1 MMGAAIMVVLALLG
15 AFAWWRFQ
23 FFHRRPTRT
32 MPPGDAL
39 LAAADGR
46 ILYVEDV
53 SLDGAPANAYHER
66 VQSAFGVRGDWTVVA
81 TYLSIFDAHFVRA
94 PVGGRV
100 KFHHMLPVGRN
111 ASMGAS
117 FLFAALRRP
126 LPVGHRGYLEK
137 NEFLGVSF
145 DDGPPV
151 LLVLMADW
159 WIDQIVPIVS
169 AGERVARGQ
178 VIGKIQ
184 MGSQVDLWVPSGAL
198 GTPPTIGDPMRAG
211 ETTLS

>member
-1 MMGAAIMVVLALLG
+1 MILSAAMVMLALLT

-23 FFHRRPTRT
+23 FFHRNPPRVI
-32 MPPGDAL
+32 PPGNEL

-53 SLDGAPANAYHER
+53 SLDGATANAYHER
-66 VQSAFGVRGDWTVVA
+66 VRSAFGVSGNWTVVA

-100 KFHHMLPVGRN
+100 NFHHMLPVGKN
-111 ASMGAS
+111 ASMGES

-137 NEFLGVSF
+137 NEFLGISF
-145 DDGPPV
+145 EDGPPV

-159 WIDQIVPIVS
+159 WIDQIVTMVS
-169 AGERVARGQ
+169 AGENVTRGQ

-184 MGSQVDLWVPSGAL
+184 MGSQVDLWVPSGSL
-198 GTPPTIGDPMRAG
+198 GTPPTVGDVTVAG
-211 ETTLS
+211 ETALN